1 MIDAI
6 ANDRK
11 KIILVATLLKG
22 MYGLDDI
29 YLSTPC
35 IIGKN
40 GMEKA
45 IELDLNEEELKRL
58 KHSEEVLKANK
69 AKYN

>member
-11 KIILVATLLKG
+11 KIILVATLLEG
-22 MYGLDDI
+22 MYGLNDI

-35 IIGKN
+35 VLGKN

-58 KHSEEVLKANK
+58 KHSEEVLKANR